1 MFNNK
6 ILLKSQQV
14 FRGNHHNVYT
24 VEINKTVLSSNDDK
38 ALQTLDRVTTYPHGT
53 NAFKLH
59 ESEMMMVRGFFVKKH
74 ADCPFYCKV
83 ISIQYKRIQSMR
95 KRDVK

>member
-24 VEINKTVLSSNDDK
+24 VEINKTALSSNDYK

-53 NAFKLH
+53 NAFKVCKN
-59 ESEMMMVRGFFVKKH
+59 EMIIMRDVFVMNY
-74 ADCPFYCKV
+74 ADCPFYDE
-83 ISIQYKRIQSMR
+83 IGI
-95 KRDVK
+95 